1 MVAKKL
7 FGTSG
12 IRGLI
17 GSEVTCELALNV
29 GKSLAYYLG
38 NEGTVVIGYDTRTT
52 NQMLDQA
59 ICAGLLESGVDV
71 IKIGMVPTPLVGY
84 ATEKLDADAGI
95 MLTASHNPSQYN
107 GIKLWNKNGMAYT
120 QTQERKIE
128 EIYANKDYIS
138 VSWDS
143 IGKLSVNEE
152 IKGQYIDD
160 LVDMVDIKEGLKV
173 VVDCAS
179 GAGSEISP
187 LVFRKAGCEVTT
199 LNSQPDGFFPGRNPE
214 PNAENLQTLMKT
226 VVAIGADL
234 GIAHDGDADRMIT
247 VDEKG
252 NISPFDS
259 LLALISKEFEG
270 DIVTTVDAGLC
281 MDESV
286 KGEVLRTPVGD
297 VNVAEVIIEKN
308 AAFGGEPSGTW
319 LHPDFCMCPD
329 GILSGLRMAEI
340 VSREGKL
347 SELLAQIPQYPN
359 IREKITCSKEAKIKV
374 MENMEDLL
382 KDAFDDIV
390 EVNSLDGVR
399 LTFADD
405 SWVLVRPSGTED
417 YIRITLES
425 RDTGRAEEIKE
436 ICVKIINENL

>member
-38 NEGTVVIGYDTRTT
+38 NEGTVVLGYDTRTT

-71 IKIGMVPTPLVGY
+71 VKIGMVPTPLVGY
-84 ATEKLDADAGI
+84 ATEKLNADAGI
-95 MLTASHNPSQYN
+95 MLTASHNPSPYN

-120 QTQERKIE
+120 QAQERKIE

-138 VSWDS
+138 VSWDNVGN
-143 IGKLSVNEE
+143 ISVNEE

-160 LVDMVDIKEGLKV
+160 LVDMVDIREGLKV
-173 VVDCAS
+173 VIDCAS

-247 VDEKG
+247 VDENG

-259 LLALISKEFEG
+259 LLALISKQFDG

-286 KGEVLRTPVGD
+286 KGKVLRTPVGD
-297 VNVAEVIIEKN
+297 VNVAEVIIEEN

-340 VSREGKL
+340 VSRDGKL
-347 SELLAQIPQYPN
+347 SDLLAAIPQYPN

-425 RDTGRAEEIKE
+425 RDAERAEEIRD

>member
-1 MVAKKL
+1 MAGKL

-12 IRGLI
+12 IRGKI

-29 GKSLAYYLG
+29 GKALAYYLG
-38 NEGTVVIGYDTRTT
+38 NSGTVVLGYDTRTT
-52 NQMLDQA
+52 NKMLDEA
-59 ICAGLLESGVDV
+59 ITAGLLESGVDV
-71 IKIGMVPTPLVGY
+71 VKIGMVPTPLVGY
-84 ATEKLDADAGI
+84 ATEKLDADAGV

-120 QTQERKIE
+120 SAQESEIEKIYFE
-128 EIYANKDYIS
+128 KSYIS
-138 VSWDS
+138 VSWDKV
-143 IGKLSVNEE
+143 GKLSYNEE
-152 IKGQYIDD
+152 IKGQYVDD
-160 LVDMVDIKEGLKV
+160 LVAMVDIIEGLKV
-173 VVDCAS
+173 VIDCAS

-214 PNAENLQTLMKT
+214 PNADNLGTLMKT

-247 VDEKG
+247 VDEEG

-259 LLALISKEFEG
+259 LLALISKEFDG
-270 DIVTTVDAGLC
+270 DIVTTVDAGLF

-308 AAFGGEPSGTW
+308 AAFGGEPSGRW

-329 GILSGLRMAEI
+329 GILSGLRMSEI
-340 VSREGKL
+340 VSRDGKL
-347 SELLAQIPQYPN
+347 SKLLAEIPSYPN
-359 IREKITCSKEAKIKV
+359 IREKITCSKEEKIKV

-382 KDAFDDIV
+382 KASFDDIV
-390 EVNSLDGVR
+390 DVNSLDGVR

-425 RDTGRAEEIKE
+425 RDGERAEQIREK
-436 ICVKIINENL
+436 CVKIINENL